1 MASFYFDENQDQP
14 SIYDFPTALKPEE
27 KDLYKGSEKKDKALD
42 LLKAFSSVLDSVD
55 RNKNRRIAE
64 ESGPKFKS
72 LGGLDTRGFGTQEAF
87 PGFAISH
94 TPPAFSPFVMEGYG
108 GGKSAG
114 QRMAGA
120 ASGAFQG
127 FLSGAATGMPHM
139 AGLGAIV
146 GGVGGA
152 FG

>member
-1 MASFYFDENQDQP
+1 MASSYFDENQDQP
-14 SIYDFPTALKPEE
+14 SIYDFPSALKPEE
-27 KDLYKGSEKKDKALD
+27 KDLYKSSEKKNKAFD
-42 LLKAFSSVLDSVD
+42 LLKNFSSTLGGLDRD
-55 RNKNRRIAE
+55 KYRMQAE
-64 ESGPKFKS
+64 ESGSKVKG
-72 LGGLDTRGFGTQEAF
+72 LGSIDTRGFGTQEAF
-87 PGFAISH
+87 PGFAVSY
-94 TPPAFSPFVMEGYG
+94 TPPSHSPFVIEGYG

-114 QRMAGA
+114 QRMAGGL
-120 ASGAFQG
+120 SGAFQG